1 MEVISCVIALLS
13 CLDNCF
19 IQILIVMSFLM
30 WCNCNYK
37 QLSLAIIQLKHD
49 LFPVALSERFIFVQG
64 YKKEQGYFF
73 GLVGLAARV
82 VAKYELGCS
91 THKQLRMLCAI
102 S

>member
-1 MEVISCVIALLS
+1 MFTLS
-13 CLDNCF
+13 SNRSHVD
-19 IQILIVMSFLM
+19 
-30 WCNCNYK
+30 
-37 QLSLAIIQLKHD
+37 
-49 LFPVALSERFIFVQG
+49 
-64 YKKEQGYFF
+64 KEQPLRMTPGTYCPASGGPGHWAKTGGPGGQAGTVHFF